1 MIRTTHIGL
10 SEHVPCSLV
19 PTQIYAHSLQLV
31 LSSYKAK
38 KMSFVVAFGLL
49 VCLTAAHAT
58 ELSDAKFHCIAFNP
72 ATNVGVFR
80 SNMPITPD
88 TKDST
93 LSPSSYAYL
102 DILELAG
109 EKGLSECNTTSFQTS
124 SSDAEPYILE
134 ISLSNSA
141 DDKNG
146 LVASRSFWALTENF
160 NRGRLVEWPL
170 GVAGLVPPSRIPK
183 FEWEKVST
191 GMWAVDQLPSRI
203 EELNSIS
210 EEGYANLF
218 STSSGEPTRPIIVL
232 VHCNAGRRNTAG
244 HAISSQHPHK
254 PPLLHSLRSSQAA
267 IAPGR

>member
-1 MIRTTHIGL
+1 
-10 SEHVPCSLV
+10 
-19 PTQIYAHSLQLV
+19 
-31 LSSYKAK
+31 
-38 KMSFVVAFGLL
+38 MSFVVAIGLL

-58 ELSDAKFHCIAFNP
+58 ELSDAKFHCITFNP

-88 TKDST
+88 TKDSIF
-93 LSPSSYAYL
+93 SPSSYAYL

-109 EKGLSECNTTSFQTS
+109 EKGLSECNTTSFS

-146 LVASRSFWALTENF
+146 L
-160 NRGRLVEWPL
+160 
-170 GVAGLVPPSRIPK
+170 
-183 FEWEKVST
+183 
-191 GMWAVDQLPSRI
+191 
-203 EELNSIS
+203 LNSIS

-232 VHCNAGRRNTAG
+232 VHCNAGCDRTGEMIGSFRLANDPSLSPSEMYALDVDECGRPPNAYSTHALEWFCIYNFYSNPASNYEVEDCTAFAKCEPFG
-244 HAISSQHPHK
+244 DCTPV
-254 PPLLHSLRSSQAA
+254 
-267 IAPGR
+267 